1 MGEGAGRCARRTRS
15 TSAGGAQAGQ
25 AAAGGRDA
33 GLSARRQPARG
44 PLGAAVAVAVMAGGA
59 GLADQPGPV
68 GLGDEGGVA
77 LLAEGGC
84 DGRVLHHG
92 VLLGEFFWLQ
102 PASQQASGHPCR
114 PRICHPTT
122 TEPARIGEDRSV
134 GETYAAG
141 MSQREAEVL
150 EMLGAHLSNAQI
162 AGRMHISV
170 RTVES
175 HVSSLLRKFGVTD
188 RRELAELAQTVLA
201 PDAAKPAAPV
211 GLPAQWTSFVG
222 RDHERDAIL
231 AALKASRLVS
241 LVGPGG
247 VGKTRLAVEIAREAA
262 SSYPSGC
269 AFVDLVPVAE
279 GFVTQ
284 AVATLLGVT
293 EEPGQQLD
301 KAVLDHL
308 AAGRW
313 LLVLDNCEHLLTVAA
328 AFAERLLASCPGV
341 TVLATSRERLAAG
354 GERTVPVKP
363 LSLPD
368 DPGEAAESDAT
379 VLFIDR
385 ARAVAPDFAADRA
398 AVGELCARLD
408 GMPLAIELAAARSA
422 SLGLAGLRS
431 GLDDR
436 LRLLAGGR
444 GSDARHRSLRAVIA
458 WSHDLLDDDERAVF
472 RRLSVFAGG
481 FDLDAASA
489 ITSNDDT
496 AALADLVGRL
506 ADKSLLTSANGQGGR
521 WRMLETVRAY
531 ALEQLAASGEEAAIR
546 ERHLRWAAE
555 TAAGLEH
562 RAEADQEWRA
572 SFDQVADDLR
582 AALSGSAGPGPD
594 GLAHRLAR
602 SLGHLAYARRF
613 LAEAIAHN
621 EAAAA
626 RAPDP
631 GQSAADLLAAAHVA
645 LAAGRGDTAFGL
657 LLEAADRASAA
668 GDDAAR
674 SAALAYAVIVAD
686 RFAGWFTDEVPHDR
700 LRELLDSATEAAPP
714 DDHEV
719 AALLTAA
726 RAWQV
731 DDPVLIS
738 GGLAAAVADAREAG
752 QLRESYRLIQ
762 ERALLLDRLPR
773 HDPRAGAEIVDTL
786 HAAADSAAIIGDLP
800 AALASA
806 RRGQGDSIVVGRHDL
821 TRGMEVVPLVLQGKF
836 DEALDNAADMWDE
849 WQREGRPASRWIA
862 PASYAA
868 VLAHGLRG
876 DEPGRQLW
884 LARVSELVSSS
895 DPAAIRGLAGFAAFA
910 DARIALHRGDL
921 GRAAE
926 AAAGLG
932 IGSGPWFGARHMQY
946 DSFALAVAVEA
957 AVIQDAP
964 DAAERL
970 AHAAPAA
977 AENRWAAACL
987 ARAAGRRTGDA
998 ASRLGPL

>member
-1 MGEGAGRCARRTRS
+1 MG
-15 TSAGGAQAGQ
+15 
-25 AAAGGRDA
+25 D
-33 GLSARRQPARG
+33 
-44 PLGAAVAVAVMAGGA
+44 
-59 GLADQPGPV
+59 
-68 GLGDEGGVA
+68 
-77 LLAEGGC
+77 
-84 DGRVLHHG
+84 
-92 VLLGEFFWLQ
+92 
-102 PASQQASGHPCR
+102 
-114 PRICHPTT
+114 
-122 TEPARIGEDRSV
+122 
-134 GETYAAG
+134 TYAAG

-201 PDAAKPAAPV
+201 PDAGKPAAPV

-241 LVGPGG
+241 LTGPGG

-293 EEPGQQLD
+293 EEPGQLLD

-313 LLVLDNCEHLLTVAA
+313 LLVLDSCEHLLTVAA
-328 AFAERLLASCPGV
+328 SFAERLLATCPGV

-368 DPGEAAESDAT
+368 DPEEAAESDAT

-385 ARAVAPDFAADRA
+385 ARAVAPDFAADRTA
-398 AVGELCARLD
+398 IGELCARLD

-444 GSDARHRSLRAVIA
+444 GYDARHHSLRAVIA
-458 WSHDLLDDDERAVF
+458 WSHDTLDDDERAVF
-472 RRLSVFAGG
+472 RRLSVFVGG
-481 FDLDAASA
+481 FDLDGASA
-489 ITSNDDT
+489 IASDGDA

-506 ADKSLLTSANGQGGR
+506 ADKSLLASANGQGGR

-531 ALEQLAASGEEAAIR
+531 ALEQLAASGEEAATR

-555 TAAGLEH
+555 TAASLEH
-562 RAEADQEWRA
+562 RAEAGPEWRS

-582 AALSGSAGPGPD
+582 AALSASAGAGPD
-594 GLAHRLAR
+594 GLGHRLAR

-631 GQSAADLLAAAHVA
+631 GQGAADLRAAAHVA
-645 LAAGRGDTAFGL
+645 LAAGRGDTAFAL

-668 GDDAAR
+668 GDERTKAAV
-674 SAALAYAVIVAD
+674 LAYAVIVAD

-700 LRELLDSATEAAPP
+700 LRELLESAERATPP
-714 DDHEV
+714 DDPEV
-719 AALLTAA
+719 ASLLAAA
-726 RAWQV
+726 RAWNATGEKDSPDPELAAEALAEARQA

-738 GGLAAAVADAREAG
+738 GALAAAVAAAREAG

-800 AALASA
+800 GALASA
-806 RRGQGDSIVVGRHDL
+806 RRGQGDSIVIGRHDL
-821 TRGMEVVPLVLQGKF
+821 TLGMEVVPLVLQGKF
-836 DEALDNAADMWDE
+836 DDALDHAADMWDE

-884 LARVSELVSSS
+884 LARVSELVSTS
-895 DPAAIRGLAGFAAFA
+895 DPTAIRGLAGFAAFA

-921 GRAAE
+921 ARAAE

-932 IGSGPWFGARHMQY
+932 IGPAPWFGARHLQY

-957 AVIQDAP
+957 AVIQGAP

-970 AHAAPAA
+970 THAAPAG

-987 ARAAGRRTGDA
+987 ARAAGRHTGDI
-998 ASRLGPL
+998 ASLEESVAGWEHLEARFERAITLLLMPGREPEGLAELDALDCPPPAV

>member
-1 MGEGAGRCARRTRS
+1 
-15 TSAGGAQAGQ
+15 
-25 AAAGGRDA
+25 
-33 GLSARRQPARG
+33 
-44 PLGAAVAVAVMAGGA
+44 
-59 GLADQPGPV
+59 
-68 GLGDEGGVA
+68 
-77 LLAEGGC
+77 
-84 DGRVLHHG
+84 
-92 VLLGEFFWLQ
+92 
-102 PASQQASGHPCR
+102 
-114 PRICHPTT
+114 
-122 TEPARIGEDRSV
+122 
-134 GETYAAG
+134 

-162 AGRMHISV
+162 AGRLHISV

-201 PDAAKPAAPV
+201 PDAGKPAAPV

-241 LVGPGG
+241 LTGPGG

-262 SSYPSGC
+262 PSYPSGC

-293 EEPGQQLD
+293 EEPGQLLD

-313 LLVLDNCEHLLTVAA
+313 LLVLDSCEHLLTVAA

-363 LSLPD
+363 FSLPD
-368 DPGEAAESDAT
+368 DPEDAAGSDAT
-379 VLFIDR
+379 ALFVDR

-398 AVGELCARLD
+398 AIGELCARLD

-444 GSDARHRSLRAVIA
+444 GYDARHHSLRAVIA
-458 WSHDLLDDDERAVF
+458 WSHDTLDDDERAVF

-489 ITSNDDT
+489 IASDGDT

-506 ADKSLLTSANGQGGR
+506 ADKSLLASANEQGGR

-555 TAAGLEH
+555 TAASLEH
-562 RAEADQEWRA
+562 RAEAGPEWRG

-582 AALSGSAGPGPD
+582 AALSASSGAGPD
-594 GLAHRLAR
+594 GLGHRLAR

-613 LAEAIAHN
+613 LAEAISHN

-631 GQSAADLLAAAHVA
+631 GQGAADLQSAAHVA
-645 LAAGRGDTAFGL
+645 LALGRGDTAFGL
-657 LLEAADRASAA
+657 LLEAAEVA
-668 GDDAAR
+668 GDDRTKA
-674 SAALAYAVIVAD
+674 AALAYAVIVAD
-686 RFAGWFTDEVPHDR
+686 RFAGGLTDEVPNAA
-700 LRELLDSATEAAPP
+700 LRDLLGSAARAAPP
-714 DDHEV
+714 DDPEV
-719 AALLTAA
+719 AALLAAA
-726 RAWQV
+726 RAWNATGEKDSPDPELAAEALAEARRT

-738 GGLAAAVADAREAG
+738 GALAAAVAAAREAG

-821 TRGMEVVPLVLQGKF
+821 TLGMEVVPLVLQGKF

-876 DEPGRQLW
+876 DEQGRQLW

-895 DPAAIRGLAGFAAFA
+895 DPAAVRGLAGFATFA

-921 GRAAE
+921 ERAVD
-926 AAAGLG
+926 AAAGPG
-932 IGSGPWFGARHMQY
+932 IGPGPWFGARHLQY

-957 AVIQDAP
+957 AVIQGAP

-970 AHAAPAA
+970 AHAAPAG

-987 ARAAGRRTGDA
+987 ARAAGRHTGDI
-998 ASRLGPL
+998 ASLEESVAGWEHLEARFERAVTLLLMPGREAEGRAELDALDCPPPAI

>member
-1 MGEGAGRCARRTRS
+1 MGDS
-15 TSAGGAQAGQ
+15 
-25 AAAGGRDA
+25 
-33 GLSARRQPARG
+33 
-44 PLGAAVAVAVMAGGA
+44 
-59 GLADQPGPV
+59 
-68 GLGDEGGVA
+68 
-77 LLAEGGC
+77 
-84 DGRVLHHG
+84 
-92 VLLGEFFWLQ
+92 
-102 PASQQASGHPCR
+102 
-114 PRICHPTT
+114 
-122 TEPARIGEDRSV
+122 
-134 GETYAAG
+134 YAAG

-150 EMLGAHLSNAQI
+150 EALGAHLSNAQI
-162 AGRMHISV
+162 AGRLHISV

-201 PDAAKPAAPV
+201 PDAGRPAAPV

-231 AALKASRLVS
+231 VALKASRLVS

-247 VGKTRLAVEIAREAA
+247 VGKTRLAVEIVREAA

-293 EEPGQQLD
+293 EEPGQLLD

-313 LLVLDNCEHLLTVAA
+313 LLVLDSCEHLLTVAA

-368 DPGEAAESDAT
+368 DPEEAAESDAT
-379 VLFIDR
+379 ALFIDR

-444 GSDARHRSLRAVIA
+444 GYDARHRSLRAVIA
-458 WSHDLLDDDERAVF
+458 WSHEMLDDDERAVF
-472 RRLSVFAGG
+472 RRLSVFVGG
-481 FDLDAASA
+481 FDLAAASA
-489 ITSNDDT
+489 IASDGDA

-506 ADKSLLTSANGQGGR
+506 ADKSLLASANGQGGR

-531 ALEQLAASGEEAAIR
+531 ALEQLAASGEEAATG

-555 TAAGLEH
+555 TAAGLED
-562 RAEADQEWRA
+562 RAEAGPEWRA

-582 AALSGSAGPGPD
+582 AALSASVGAGPD
-594 GLAHRLAR
+594 GLGHRLAR

-631 GQSAADLLAAAHVA
+631 GQGAADLQSAAHVA
-645 LAAGRGDTAFGL
+645 LALGRGDTAFSL
-657 LLEAADRASAA
+657 LLEAAEVALVA
-668 GDDAAR
+668 GDDRTKA
-674 SAALAYAVIVAD
+674 AALAYAVIVAD
-686 RFAGWFTDEVPHDR
+686 RFAGWFIDEVPCR
-700 LRELLDSATEAAPP
+700 SP
-714 DDHEV
+714 
-719 AALLTAA
+719 
-726 RAWQV
+726 
-731 DDPVLIS
+731 
-738 GGLAAAVADAREAG
+738 
-752 QLRESYRLIQ
+752 
-762 ERALLLDRLPR
+762 
-773 HDPRAGAEIVDTL
+773 
-786 HAAADSAAIIGDLP
+786 
-800 AALASA
+800 
-806 RRGQGDSIVVGRHDL
+806 
-821 TRGMEVVPLVLQGKF
+821 
-836 DEALDNAADMWDE
+836 
-849 WQREGRPASRWIA
+849 
-862 PASYAA
+862 
-868 VLAHGLRG
+868 
-876 DEPGRQLW
+876 
-884 LARVSELVSSS
+884 
-895 DPAAIRGLAGFAAFA
+895 
-910 DARIALHRGDL
+910 
-921 GRAAE
+921 
-926 AAAGLG
+926 
-932 IGSGPWFGARHMQY
+932 
-946 DSFALAVAVEA
+946 
-957 AVIQDAP
+957 
-964 DAAERL
+964 
-970 AHAAPAA
+970 
-977 AENRWAAACL
+977 
-987 ARAAGRRTGDA
+987 
-998 ASRLGPL
+998 

>member
-1 MGEGAGRCARRTRS
+1 MGDS
-15 TSAGGAQAGQ
+15 
-25 AAAGGRDA
+25 
-33 GLSARRQPARG
+33 
-44 PLGAAVAVAVMAGGA
+44 
-59 GLADQPGPV
+59 
-68 GLGDEGGVA
+68 
-77 LLAEGGC
+77 
-84 DGRVLHHG
+84 
-92 VLLGEFFWLQ
+92 
-102 PASQQASGHPCR
+102 
-114 PRICHPTT
+114 
-122 TEPARIGEDRSV
+122 
-134 GETYAAG
+134 YAAG

-150 EMLGAHLSNAQI
+150 EALGAHLSNAQI
-162 AGRMHISV
+162 AGRLHISV

-201 PDAAKPAAPV
+201 PDAGRPAAPV

-247 VGKTRLAVEIAREAA
+247 VGKTRLAVEIVREAA

-293 EEPGQQLD
+293 EEPGQLLD

-328 AFAERLLASCPGV
+328 SFAERLLASCPGV

-368 DPGEAAESDAT
+368 DPEEAAESDAT
-379 VLFIDR
+379 ALFIDR
-385 ARAVAPDFAADRA
+385 ARAVAPDFAADRT

-444 GSDARHRSLRAVIA
+444 GYDPRHHSLRAVIA
-458 WSHDLLDDDERAVF
+458 WSHDMLDDDERAVF
-472 RRLSVFAGG
+472 RRLSVFVGG

-489 ITSNDDT
+489 IASDGDT

-506 ADKSLLTSANGQGGR
+506 ADKSLLASASGQGGR

-531 ALEQLAASGEEAAIR
+531 ALEQLAASGEDATIR

-555 TAAGLEH
+555 TAASLEQ
-562 RAEADQEWRA
+562 RAEAGPEWRA

-582 AALSGSAGPGPD
+582 AALSASAGAGPD
-594 GLAHRLAR
+594 GLGHRLAR

-626 RAPDP
+626 RASDP
-631 GQSAADLLAAAHVA
+631 GQGAADLLAAAHVA

-668 GDDAAR
+668 GDDGARAAD
-674 SAALAYAVIVAD
+674 LAYAVIVAD
-686 RFAGWFTDEVPHDR
+686 RFAAWFADEVPHDR
-700 LRELLDSATEAAPP
+700 LRELLDAAAGAAPP
-714 DDHEV
+714 GEPTV

-726 RAWQV
+726 RAWNATGEKDSADPALAAEALTEARRT

-738 GGLAAAVADAREAG
+738 GALAAAVAAAREAG

-762 ERALLLDRLPR
+762 ERALLLDRLSR

-836 DEALDNAADMWDE
+836 DEALDHAADMWDE
-849 WQREGRPASRWIA
+849 WQREGRPVPLDRPGQLRRRPRPWPA
-862 PASYAA
+862 PRRA
-868 VLAHGLRG
+868 G
-876 DEPGRQLW
+876 P
-884 LARVSELVSSS
+884 
-895 DPAAIRGLAGFAAFA
+895 PALAGPGQR
-910 DARIALHRGDL
+910 ARL
-921 GRAAE
+921 
-926 AAAGLG
+926 
-932 IGSGPWFGARHMQY
+932 Q
-946 DSFALAVAVEA
+946 
-957 AVIQDAP
+957 Q
-964 DAAERL
+964 
-970 AHAAPAA
+970 
-977 AENRWAAACL
+977 
-987 ARAAGRRTGDA
+987 
-998 ASRLGPL
+998 

>member
-1 MGEGAGRCARRTRS
+1 
-15 TSAGGAQAGQ
+15 
-25 AAAGGRDA
+25 
-33 GLSARRQPARG
+33 
-44 PLGAAVAVAVMAGGA
+44 
-59 GLADQPGPV
+59 V
-68 GLGDEGGVA
+68 G
-77 LLAEGGC
+77 
-84 DGRVLHHG
+84 DG
-92 VLLGEFFWLQ
+92 
-102 PASQQASGHPCR
+102 
-114 PRICHPTT
+114 
-122 TEPARIGEDRSV
+122 
-134 GETYAAG
+134 YAAG

-150 EMLGAHLSNAQI
+150 DALGAHLSNAQI
-162 AGRMHISV
+162 AGRLHISV

-175 HVSSLLRKFGVTD
+175 HVSSLLRKFGVID

-201 PDAAKPAAPV
+201 PATGRPAAPV

-222 RDHERDAIL
+222 RDPERDAIL
-231 AALKASRLVS
+231 AALKSSRLVS

-262 SSYPSGC
+262 PSYPSGC

-284 AVATLLGVT
+284 AVAALLGVT
-293 EEPGQQLD
+293 EEPGQLLD

-313 LLVLDNCEHLLTVAA
+313 LLVLDNCEHLLAVAA
-328 AFAERLLASCPGV
+328 TFAERLLASCPGV

-363 LSLPD
+363 FSLPD
-368 DPGEAAESDAT
+368 DPEDAAESDAT
-379 VLFIDR
+379 ALFIDR

-444 GSDARHRSLRAVIA
+444 GFDARHHSLRAVIA
-458 WSHDLLDDDERAVF
+458 WSHDMLDDDERAVF
-472 RRLSVFAGG
+472 RRLSVFVGG

-489 ITSNDDT
+489 IASSSDT

-506 ADKSLLTSANGQGGR
+506 ADKSLLASANGQGGR

-531 ALEQLAASGEEAAIR
+531 ALEQLAASGEDAATR

-555 TAAGLEH
+555 TAVSLEG
-562 RAEADQEWRA
+562 RAEAGPEWRA

-582 AALSGSAGPGPD
+582 AALSASTGAGPD
-594 GLAHRLAR
+594 GLGHRLAR

-621 EAAAA
+621 EAAAD

-631 GQSAADLLAAAHVA
+631 GQDAADLQAAAHVA
-645 LAAGRGDTAFGL
+645 LAAGRGDTAFSL
-657 LLEAADRASAA
+657 LLAAAERAAA
-668 GDDAAR
+668 TGDDRIRAAT
-674 SAALAYAVIVAD
+674 LAYAVIVAD
-686 RFAGWFTDEVPHDR
+686 RFAASFPGEVPHDR
-700 LRELLDSATEAAPP
+700 LCDLLDVAARAAPP
-714 DDHEV
+714 GEPAV
-719 AALLTAA
+719 AALLAAA
-726 RAWQV
+726 RAWNATGEKGSP
-731 DDPVLIS
+731 DPALAAEALAEARRAGDPVLIS
-738 GGLAAAVADAREAG
+738 GALAAAVAAAREAG

-762 ERALLLDRLPR
+762 ERATLLDRLPR
-773 HDPRAGAEIVDTL
+773 HDPRAGAEIVDII
-786 HAAADSAAIIGDLP
+786 HESADSAAIAGDLP

-821 TRGMEVVPLVLQGKF
+821 TLGLEVVPLVLQGKF
-836 DEALDNAADMWDE
+836 DEALSHAAAMWDE
-849 WQREGRPASRWIA
+849 WQRAGRPASRWIA

-876 DEPGRQLW
+876 EEEGSHLW
-884 LARVSELVSSS
+884 RARVSELISGS
-895 DPAAIRGLAGFAAFA
+895 DQAANRSLAGIAAFV
-910 DARIALHRGDL
+910 DARIALHQGHL
-921 GRAAE
+921 EQAAD

-932 IGSGPWFGARHMQY
+932 VGSGSWFGARHLQY

-957 AVIQDAP
+957 AVIQGAP

-987 ARAAGRRTGDA
+987 ARAAGRRTGDITLLEESVA
-998 ASRLGPL
+998 GWEQLEARFERAITLLLIPGREAEGHAELDTLGCPPPAI